1 MIFINLPK
9 VKVLGPEKV
18 IKLVMVIT
26 DILKREEVNKVYFV
40 NFLSTIT
47 ERNLQKQLFT
57 PKNYVYVYMVFHYHK

>member
-26 DILKREEVNKVYFV
+26 DILKREEVDKVYFG

-47 ERNLQKQLFT
+47 EKNLRKQLFT
-57 PKNYVYVYMVFHYHK
+57 PKNYVYIWYSTITNK